1 MKNGNNLN
9 STPDT
14 GKSFEEAYGAW
25 DTLQEELAQQKQ
37 AKAEAEA
44 AKSAKKNLQR
54 VQKDTRKLFVMRSI
68 KAIKPLL
75 MRWLNVTSIIVRWRM
90 VKIK

>member
-25 DTLQEELAQQKQ
+25 DTLQEELAQQNQ
-37 AKAEAEA
+37 AKAC
-44 AKSAKKNLQR
+44 KKIR
-54 VQKDTRKLFVMRSI
+54 ESC
-68 KAIKPLL
+68 
-75 MRWLNVTSIIVRWRM
+75 S
-90 VKIK
+90 

>member
-44 AKSAKKNLQR
+44 VKKNLQR